1 MVTKDCYQKGFDDTL
16 PLCTNVFP
24 ERQSHS
30 QKNNE
35 EIVCKTYQPRWI
47 KKWMLLKQCLSLTV
61 FFVIILVT
69 HTHTHTDTDTHTH
82 TQKKVRLMLLILK

>member
-35 EIVCKTYQPRWI
+35 EIVKPI
-47 KKWMLLKQCLSLTV
+47 NLGE
-61 FFVIILVT
+61 
-69 HTHTHTDTDTHTH
+69 
-82 TQKKVRLMLLILK
+82 